1 MRKLLILLA
10 LVVGTTAVA
19 QDNKSRRQ
27 KAPTAAAQTEV
38 KAPAYT
44 NPVLRG
50 VADAGVLKYA
60 GKYYL
65 GGVATMGDFFV
76 SSDLVNWDQ
85 RIHVYDFDTD
95 YNRGTGA
102 KNNQVHSD
110 DIVYSGGLF
119 HLLYSANYWGK
130 DRHIVH
136 IIHATSPNIEGPFY
150 EDRDDQWF
158 ENRIDPQ
165 VFRDED
171 GRHYLYMVKFTDGN
185 TIWARPMNDDFSF
198 SGDAVQQFSSQPGT
212 WETMDNRV
220 AEGPFVIKYH
230 GRYYMMY
237 NANHTA
243 AEYGNYRLGI
253 CEATSPMGFNPGGKY
268 PYPVV
273 KPQTDQL
280 EEDFTDLVRYGAEG
294 YNAVDL
300 SRDTIDFDVT
310 RPVRG
315 TLRLKIA
322 QRGGLQLALNGHP
335 IELNPSADYKLM
347 TIDASWLKQGHNQ
360 FIVSRPEAQQ
370 RRSNSTE
377 PARNRRF
384 GQLVALALYDVTGNS
399 VADGDMLLTPG
410 QPNIVRGPNG
420 WEWWLVY
427 MANQGFRRDQYIDR
441 IHFVNDHLTVD
452 GITGHNTDRPYNPA
466 RPQYCGASLDSIT
479 FSDAYLLEVTAKPKA
494 GGPAEVWRIEKNHSL
509 LKAWRDNVLVHE
521 SANANI
527 QPQTILDA
535 AAGYDIVYVS
545 YNDGWD
551 EYGRLFSGWQG
562 LQPTSEGLPLT
573 KGDVF
578 KGSAATDYEFTVS
591 LDNRTPDRGRYGV
604 YAAYVDT
611 QNYVRTTIDAQRQM
625 LVVEQCVK
633 GKTTVQEMPLA
644 YTSVHYPDL
653 KYTDSFEK
661 QYRFDTPTYVSSVFY
676 PHLDA
681 DNDTYAR
688 DLGLKASAERSYNAD
703 MAGRM
708 TLEYLDADDNNRWKT
723 IDYQPVSGDEG
734 SAAWQQVVFPAVKTT
749 ALRLINRDPTQH
761 HRLVYKLKTTR
772 QFEACQQ
779 LRIERRADNVAIY
792 VGNEK
797 KAEVVL
803 PRASKKAETSPAR
816 IGLYSDGQA
825 DVILRSNLYYPVF

>member
-10 LVVGTTAVA
+10 LAVGMTAGA
-19 QDNKSRRQ
+19 QNNKSRRQ
-27 KAPTAAAQTEV
+27 KAQKAAATTEV
-38 KAPAYT
+38 KATAYT

-76 SSDLVNWDQ
+76 SEDLVNWDK

-110 DIVYSGGLF
+110 DITYSGGLF
-119 HLLYSANYWGK
+119 HLFYSANYWGR

-136 IIHATSPNIEGPFY
+136 TIHATSPNIEGPFY

-165 VFRDED
+165 VFCDED
-171 GRHYLYMVKFTDGN
+171 GSLYLYMVKFTDGN
-185 TIWARPMNDDFSF
+185 TIWARPMNADFTF
-198 SGDAVQQFSSQPGT
+198 KGDAVQQFSSQPGT

-253 CEATSPMGFNPGGKY
+253 SEATAPMAFNPGNKY

-273 KPQTDQL
+273 CPQTDLL
-280 EEDFTDLVRYGAEG
+280 EENYTDLIRYGADG

-300 SRDTIDFDVT
+300 KSDTITFRISRTV
-310 RPVRG
+310 PEK
-315 TLRLKIA
+315 LLLKLA
-322 QRGGLQLALNGHP
+322 QRGGIKVWINGHQV
-335 IELNPSADYKLM
+335 ETDERADYKIV
-347 TIDASWLKQGHNQ
+347 TIDGSWVSQGENT
-360 FIVSRPEAQQ
+360 IVFDRPESHIIQNA
-370 RRSNSTE
+370 STE
-377 PARNRRF
+377 PNRNHRSS
-384 GQLVALALYDVTGNS
+384 QLVAIALYDTRGEQPL
-399 VADGDMLLTPG
+399 ADGSLLLTPG

-427 MANQGFRRDQYIDR
+427 MANEGFRRDQYVDR
-441 IHFVNDHLTVD
+441 IHFVNDRFTVD
-452 GITGHNTDRPYNPA
+452 AITGHNTSGFHAAPA
-466 RPQYCGASLDSIT
+466 KPQYSGTTLDGIP
-479 FSDAYLLEVTAKPKA
+479 FSDSYLLEVTAKPKS
-494 GGPAEVWRIEKNHSL
+494 GGPAEVWRVEKNHRQ
-509 LKAWRDNVLVHE
+509 LKAWRDNVLVH
-521 SANANI
+521 
-527 QPQTILDA
+527 QQDDA
-535 AAGYDIVYVS
+535 DVTPDDIRARAADYDIEYVS

-551 EYGRLFSGWQG
+551 EYGNLFSGWGPDQA
-562 LQPTSEGLPLT
+562 TADGLPL
-573 KGDVF
+573 KGGDLF
-578 KGSAATDYEFTVS
+578 KGAAAADYAFTACF
-591 LDNRTPDRGRYGV
+591 DNGTTSEGRYGV
-604 YAAYVDT
+604 YAAYVDAK
-611 QNYVRTTIDAQRQM
+611 NYVRATIDAARHM
-625 LVVEQCVK
+625 LVTEHCVK
-633 GKTTVQEMPLA
+633 GKTTTTETPLA
-644 YTSVHYPDL
+644 YTSVHYPDI

-661 QYRFDTPTYVSSVFY
+661 QYRFDTPTLVSEVWY

-723 IDYQPVSGDEG
+723 ISYTTADSPL
-734 SAAWQQVVFPAVKTT
+734 AAWQRVQFPAVKTQ
-749 ALRLINRDPTQH
+749 ALRMINNDPTQH
-761 HRLVYKLKTTR
+761 HRLIYKLKTTR
-772 QFEACQQ
+772 DFQQQNQ
-779 LRIERRADNVAIY
+779 LRV
-792 VGNEK
+792 EK
-797 KAEVVL
+797 RGAQVHLFVNNRELATVDMPKAE
-803 PRASKKAETSPAR
+803 PAR
-816 IGLYSDGQA
+816 IGLYSDPGTKA
-825 DVILRSNLYYPVF
+825 TLRSNLYYPVY